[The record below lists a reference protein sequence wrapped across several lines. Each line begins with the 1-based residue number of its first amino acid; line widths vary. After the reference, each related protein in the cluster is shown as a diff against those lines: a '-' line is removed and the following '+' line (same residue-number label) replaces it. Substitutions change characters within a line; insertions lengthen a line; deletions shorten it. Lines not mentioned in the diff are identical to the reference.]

1 MNNLPWSQCKDSFI
15 FFYIKTFKLQL
26 PQKQNTQKIH
36 ETRHPML
43 FVLRN
48 IGGVITYFGCYTE
61 VWLAYEYS
69 KHSTDSCDVP
79 IQFWVQV
86 RAGLDIFS
94 VK

>member
-1 MNNLPWSQCKDSFI
+1 M
-15 FFYIKTFKLQL
+15 
-26 PQKQNTQKIH
+26 H

-43 FVLRN
+43 LVVRN
-48 IGGVITYFGCYTE
+48 IGDVTPGITYFGCYTE

-86 RAGLDIFS
+86 RAGLDFFV

>member
-1 MNNLPWSQCKDSFI
+1 
-15 FFYIKTFKLQL
+15 
-26 PQKQNTQKIH
+26 
-36 ETRHPML
+36 ML

-48 IGGVITYFGCYTE
+48 IGGVITYFRCYTE

-86 RAGLDIFS
+86 RAGLDFFV